1 MMKRT
6 ILLQIIAAS
15 MMFIAACGG
24 GGDGSGPSTST
35 GTVSVALTDAT
46 TTDYKAIYIT
56 IEEVAVHKDGGNWTV
71 IATPKKTYNLLE
83 LVNGVRE
90 ELGLATLTTG
100 HYTQMRLILKNNPD
114 NSLNV
119 LSERHRYGNYFIDMD
134 DNIVELKVPSGFQ
147 TGIKI
152 VKGFDINANE
162 TTELVLDFDAT
173 RSIVMAGSSGTWLLK
188 PTIKMME
195 TKDYCIISG
204 NTGGEEGV
212 LVSAQIYNASSST
225 EEGKVQIEAATVS
238 DENGDYKLFV
248 APGTYT
254 LVGYKDE
261 HAPFVKS
268 TKVATLAG
276 NTYTENFTLSS
287 ASMGTL
293 IGGPVTI
300 VNPASL
306 EQYSTLSI
314 RKSATFSGNAEKVE
328 VKSFN
333 VADGGSFTVAD
344 NTAVRLPVGEYE
356 AIISTYDTLTG
367 SGRKETT
374 EAPITINAG
383 VTTDI
388 GPVTY

>member
-1 MMKRT
+1 MKRS
-6 ILLQIIAAS
+6 ILFQIFAFSI
-15 MMFIAACGG
+15 IILTACGG
-24 GGDGSGPSTST
+24 GGDGGGPSST

-56 IEEVAVHKDGGNWTV
+56 IEEVAVHKDGGNWSV
-71 IATPKKTYNLLE
+71 IATPNKTYNLLE

-100 HYTQMRLILKNNPD
+100 HYTQMRLILKNRPD

-119 LSERHRYGNYFIDMD
+119 LSERHLYGNYFIDTD
-134 DNIVELKVPSGFQ
+134 DNIVELKVPSGYQ

-204 NTGGEEGV
+204 NAGEEGV
-212 LVSAQIYNASSST
+212 LVSAQVYNASSST

-238 DENGDYKLFV
+238 DENGGYKLFV
-248 APGTYT
+248 APGSYT

-261 HAPFVKS
+261 RATFVKS
-268 TKVATLAG
+268 TKVVTTAG
-276 NTYTENFTLSS
+276 NTYTANFTLSS
-287 ASMGTL
+287 SLMGTL
-293 IGGPVTI
+293 VGGAVTI
-300 VNPASL
+300 LDAGL
-306 EQYSTLSI
+306 EQYSTFSI
-314 RKSATFSGNAEKVE
+314 RQDKIVSGNAEQIE

-333 VADGGSFTVAD
+333 VANGGSFTIAN
-344 NTAVRLPVGEYE
+344 NTAVPLPIGGYE

-367 SGRKETT
+367 SGRKEIT
-374 EAPITINAG
+374 EAPITIVAG
-383 VTTDI
+383 ATTNI
-388 GPVTY
+388 GPITY